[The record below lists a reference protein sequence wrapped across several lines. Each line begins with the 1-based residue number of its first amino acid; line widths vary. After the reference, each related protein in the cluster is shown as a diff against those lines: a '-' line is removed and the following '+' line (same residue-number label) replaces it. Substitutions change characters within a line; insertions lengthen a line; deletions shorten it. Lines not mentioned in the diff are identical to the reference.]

1 MKPGLDDRWSAE
13 SFEDYSIR
21 TSEVWEKEGEE
32 FRINTRW
39 GGGGLFFCKKPV
51 IDGDLI
57 NEFRETGSLPP
68 PTADVTEEMLGSGI
82 TDLTFYERVEETQK
96 PLLLNAVLNR
106 GRQGGDA
113 SKKSDSYYGRQL
125 SMLGWSLKDYNVYIV
140 GDVADFPPGTCSYS
154 FGRIST
160 AKQSRLP

>member
-1 MKPGLDDRWSAE
+1 MEPVLDDRWSAE
-13 SFEDYSIR
+13 SFEDYSFR

-32 FRINTRW
+32 FRISTRW
-39 GGGGLFFCKKPV
+39 GGGVLFFAKKPV

-57 NEFRETGSLPP
+57 NEFRKTGSLPP

-82 TDLTFYERVEETQK
+82 TDLDFSEGVDETQK
-96 PLLLNAVLNR
+96 PILLNAVSDR

-113 SKKSDSYYGRQL
+113 SKKSESYYGRKL
-125 SMLGWSLKDYNVYIV
+125 SMLGWSLKHYNVYIV

-154 FGRIST
+154 FGRIS
-160 AKQSRLP
+160 ANK